1 MRNILIIISLLVII
15 IVGWKLINK
24 SDNTNDVHQQ
34 PLKVSKH
41 SLAFNSSVKDMLN
54 SYYDLTESFVNWDSN
69 SVSAKA
75 GNLTS
80 KVDNLKL
87 DELAKDSNGIAE
99 TAKGFLSDGRNSLDS
114 MKVHKGIT
122 SQREDL
128 NSLTQNMY
136 DFLRVV
142 QYDESKIYL
151 QQCPMAFNN
160 ETEAGV
166 WLSKTDSIRNPYMGL
181 QHPHYGKAMIHCGE
195 TKDTLNFTRKPEKKV

>member
-34 PLKVSKH
+34 PIKVSKH
-41 SLAFNSSVKDMLN
+41 SQAFNSSVKDMLD
-54 SYYDLTESFVNWDSN
+54 SYYDLTESFVNWDSI

-99 TAKGFLSDGRNSLDS
+99 TAKGFLSDGSNSLDS

-142 QYDESKIYL
+142 KYDESKIYL

-160 ETEAGV
+160 ETEPGV
-166 WLSKTDSIRNPYMGL
+166 WLSKIDSIRNPYMGL
-181 QHPHYGKAMIHCGE
+181 RHPHYGKGMIHCGE
-195 TKDTLNFTRKPEKKV
+195 TKDTLNFMRKPEKKV